1 MPRNSKRG
9 RMNEEIR
16 RELIAIIGEMKDPRL
31 SAGLLSVMR
40 VEAAPDLSS
49 AKVYISMM
57 SEKENALNDAVG
69 ALRKAAGHVRS
80 ELGKRMH
87 IRRSPELLFV
97 ADDGSAYAM
106 HINEIIKGLEEE

>member
-1 MPRNSKRG
+1 MANNNIGRLAEDMKR
-9 RMNEEIR
+9 EI
-16 RELIAIIGEMKDPRL
+16 IDIISHMKDPRVQGFL
-31 SAGLLSVMR
+31 TVMR
-40 VEAAPDLSS
+40 VEVTPDLDN
-49 AKVYISMM
+49 AKVYISVLGQ
-57 SEKENALNDAVG
+57 EGAADEAVAALNH
-69 ALRKAAGHVRS
+69 AAGHVRS